1 MYNSLIDLL
10 CDGDYSERDRIS
22 SVFNIADAEI
32 LADAREK
39 AAAELAFAGEG
50 RFTQGTCYRLIIGPN
65 KKPPVLEHR
74 RL

>member
-22 SVFNIADAEI
+22 SVFNIADAEL

-39 AAAELAFAGEG
+39 AAA
-50 RFTQGTCYRLIIGPN
+50 TNSDQ
-65 KKPPVLEHR
+65 LEKF
-74 RL
+74 

>member
-10 CDGDYSERDRIS
+10 CDGDYSERDLIS

-39 AAAELAFAGEG
+39 AAATNSDQFEG
-50 RFTQGTCYRLIIGPN
+50 
-65 KKPPVLEHR
+65 
-74 RL
+74 